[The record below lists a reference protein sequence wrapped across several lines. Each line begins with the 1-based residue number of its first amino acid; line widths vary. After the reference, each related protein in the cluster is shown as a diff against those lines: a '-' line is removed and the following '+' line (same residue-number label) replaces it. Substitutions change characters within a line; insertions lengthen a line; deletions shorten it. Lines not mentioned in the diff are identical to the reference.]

1 MQTRVSIQPYEGRSR
16 RQPRRA
22 ALAMA
27 AASMLLAAPGSV
39 FAQQPETPNVVS
51 PAIIHPQSDPETPY
65 DPWRRVNRPIFN
77 FSMHVD
83 RGIIAPIAHGYRRVV
98 PAVVRNRVSS
108 ALDNLGEPGTAL
120 NDLAQGHPRRAGVAT
135 ARFVINSTVGLLGM
149 FDVASRMKLPYHE
162 ADFGQTLGRYGA
174 QAGPYIYVP
183 IVGPTNF
190 RDGLGRIVDL
200 FTDPVSLFTG
210 GVTTTLGATRFAA
223 TTVDVRVGADSA
235 FRALEDATDPY
246 ATARSAYTQR
256 RTAFV
261 RAATGKAEVLP
272 DFEPAPV
279 AASATS
285 SPAQVHAASREAA
298 ALPDF
303 DAEPAA
309 ASATSSPAPAPAA
322 REAEA
327 LPDVDAEP
335 AAPSSNPS
343 LAPN

>member
-1 MQTRVSIQPYEGRSR
+1 
-16 RQPRRA
+16 
-22 ALAMA
+22 
-27 AASMLLAAPGSV
+27 MLLAAPASAL
-39 FAQQPETPNVVS
+39 AQQPGTSNTVS
-51 PAIIHPQSDPETPY
+51 PAIVHPQGDLETPY
-65 DPWRRVNRPIFN
+65 DPWRVVNRPIFT

-98 PAVVRNRVSS
+98 PAVIRNRISS
-108 ALDNLGEPGTAL
+108 ALDNLGEPGTAI
-120 NDLAQGHPRRAGVAT
+120 NDLAQGHPNRAGVAT

-149 FDVASRMKLPYHE
+149 FDVATRMKLPYHE

-174 QAGPYIYVP
+174 QPGPYLYIP
-183 IVGPTNF
+183 IVGPSNF

-200 FTDPVSLFTG
+200 FTDPTSLFTG
-210 GVTTTLGATRFAA
+210 GITSTVGATRFAA

-246 ATARSAYTQR
+246 ATARSAYSQR
-256 RTAFV
+256 RAAFV
-261 RAATGKAEVLP
+261 QQATGKAEVLP

-285 SPAQVHAASREAA
+285 SPAPVPAATREAD

-303 DAEPAA
+303 DAAPAA

-322 REAEA
+322 AEAEVP
-327 LPDVDAEP
+327 PDFDTEP